1 MAESTIAMTSAMG
14 TPVIDSALAQ
24 SGIIPAETAPR
35 SAVYD
40 GKIPELDGLRGL
52 AISFVLLSHLKFPFP
67 SVQRVISNGWIGVDL
82 FFVLS
87 GYLITGILLRG
98 KQTPHYY
105 RNFYARRALRILPAY
120 YLVLIA
126 ACAGSVSNPTML
138 KWGSRWWFVFF
149 LANFRQ
155 AFLSFWPSPA
165 LFVPL
170 WSLQVEEQFYLVFP
184 FVVRNLRSGRLWK
197 VLVAI
202 VLAVLVLRTSI
213 VWWGHA
219 SPALPFVLTIC
230 RADSLAMGALV
241 AVYLHKRRPPKL
253 GWWLDA
259 VVVLGFALLFSL
271 PLDCYGTF
279 SETVGYTLIAIF
291 FSIVLLW
298 MLSRIGQAP
307 TAIFRRGL
315 LPWLGVISYGLYLWH
330 EFVYSPLDLEF
341 NSVGLDTLIQFV
353 RLAGAIGLGIV
364 SWHFIEKPFQ
374 KRKDQFR

>member
-1 MAESTIAMTSAMG
+1 MNSAKVAPVNDPDLERSGTIR
-14 TPVIDSALAQ
+14 
-24 SGIIPAETAPR
+24 AETGPR
-35 SAVYD
+35 SPNYD
-40 GKIPELDGLRGL
+40 GKIRELDGLRGL
-52 AISFVLLSHLKFPFP
+52 AISFVLLSHLTFPIP

-87 GYLITGILLRG
+87 GYLITGVLLRG

-120 YLVLIA
+120 YLVLVA
-126 ACAGSVSNPTML
+126 ACAGSVGNPTML

-155 AFLSFWPSPA
+155 ALLSFWPSPA

-170 WSLQVEEQFYLVFP
+170 WSLQVEEQFYLLFP
-184 FVVRNLRSGRLWK
+184 FFVRNLRVGRLWK

-202 VLAVLVLRTSI
+202 VLAVLALRTSI

-241 AVYLHKRRPPKL
+241 AVFLHNRRPPKF

-259 VVVLGFALLFSL
+259 VVVLGFAVLFSS
-271 PLDCYGTF
+271 PLDCYGAF
-279 SETVGYTLIAIF
+279 SETLGYTLIAIF
-291 FSIVLLW
+291 FAIVLLW

-307 TAIFRRGL
+307 TAIFRRGP

-330 EFVYSPLDLEF
+330 EFVYSPLDLKF

-353 RLAGAIGLGIV
+353 RLAGAIGLGMA
-364 SWHFIEKPFQ
+364 SWHFIEKPFL
-374 KRKDQFR
+374 KRKEQFR